1 MRSRRL
7 IIAGLLVISLSL
19 LVVSCSRSPSETQPV
34 NVAADPDAEP
44 RFENPSSLSTEPHR
58 MWQEFDNPSRDGWS
72 SEVFA
77 DAASKRLKQLGEWIQ
92 SSERITAK
100 ELNALA
106 LPQFQ
111 CKPLL
116 PAFEKTVFDS
126 PTLQVTRSQ
135 SDLQEGV
142 QKSFKGPI
150 GLGDAIRQLA
160 SRFAAASD
168 IRTKFKIF
176 KVLPQG
182 DTLLTE
188 QYVELSGK
196 LAGGILEQHATWQAL
211 WDRKDANKPRLLTL
225 RLVDFEQ
232 VISSQKNGPLFVDST
247 ESVIGHN
254 TAYKEQMLRG
264 MNHWL
269 LRIPNSG
276 SLANFGHPG
285 LAVGDVNADG
295 LEDLYV
301 CQEQGLPNRLFL
313 QKQDG
318 TADEVSA
325 EWGLD
330 WLQNS
335 RSALLLDLD
344 NDGDQD
350 LVVGLLGGVAV
361 ASNENGKRFQLRQM
375 LPTSKDVTTLSA
387 ADFDQDGDL
396 DIYAAVYYADDVIFA
411 ADEAGGPAS
420 ARNLVYHDANI
431 GGHNA
436 LLRNDISNGS
446 WNFVDATT
454 ETGLEMN
461 NHRYS
466 LASAWEDFDNDGDQD
481 LYVAND
487 YGRDNLYENLGGNF
501 KDIGNEA
508 GAEDSA
514 SGMSV
519 TWSDVDHDGWM
530 DAYVGNMWSSAGNR
544 ITFQPEFKADAQQG
558 IKKRL
563 QRFARGNTL
572 LHNNGNQTLRDVSE
586 QAGVAMGRWAWSS
599 QMADINNDGWE
610 DILIANGYLTGDDD
624 GGDL

>member
-1 MRSRRL
+1 MRPRSS
-7 IIAGLLVISLSL
+7 IIAGLLVAGLSL
-19 LVVSCSRSPSETQPV
+19 LASSCSRHSGPQTGDPALESAAEANAKSSPA
-34 NVAADPDAEP
+34 VAP
-44 RFENPSSLSTEPHR
+44 EPHSQ
-58 MWQEFDNPSRDGWS
+58 WQQFDDPSRDGWS

-77 DAASKRLKQLGEWIQ
+77 NAASKRLKQLGEWIQ
-92 SSERITAK
+92 SPETITAK
-100 ELNALA
+100 ELDTLA
-106 LPQFQ
+106 LSQFH

-116 PAFEKTVFDS
+116 PATRKIVFDS
-126 PTLQVTRSQ
+126 PYLQVERS
-135 SDLQEGV
+135 SAETEEGM
-142 QKSFKGPI
+142 QKAFEGPA

-160 SRFAAASD
+160 SRFTDTSD
-168 IRTKFKIF
+168 VRTKFKIF

-182 DTLLTE
+182 DTMLTE

-196 LAGGILEQHATWQAL
+196 LAEGILEQHATWQAL

-225 RLVDFEQ
+225 RLVDFEE
-232 VISSQKNGPLFVDST
+232 VRSSQKDGPLFVDST

-285 LAVGDVNADG
+285 LAVGDVDGNG

-313 QKQDG
+313 QNEDG
-318 TADEVSA
+318 TADEVSTQ
-325 EWGLD
+325 WGVD
-330 WLQNS
+330 WLQNT
-335 RSALLLDLD
+335 RSALLIDLD

-350 LVVGLLGGVAV
+350 LVLGMLGGIALVE
-361 ASNENGKRFQLRQM
+361 NENGQKFQLRQV
-375 LPTSKDVTTLSA
+375 LPISKDVTSLSA

-396 DIYAAVYYADDVIFA
+396 DIYAAVYYADDVIFSP
-411 ADEAGGPAS
+411 DEAGGPAS

-431 GGHNA
+431 GGRNA
-436 LLRNDISNGS
+436 LLRNDISTDS
-446 WNFVDATT
+446 WNFVDATK
-454 ETGLEMN
+454 ETGLQMN
-461 NHRYS
+461 NQRYS

-487 YGRDNLYENLGGNF
+487 YGRDSLYENQQGHF
-501 KDIGNEA
+501 EDIGDAA
-508 GAEDSA
+508 GAENAA

-519 TWSDVDHDGWM
+519 TWSDLDHDGWM

-544 ITFQPEFKADAQQG
+544 ITFQPEFKADAEQG
-558 IKKRL
+558 IKSRL

-572 LHNNGNQTLRDVSE
+572 LHNNRDQTLSDISDD
-586 QAGVAMGRWAWSS
+586 AGVAMGRWAWSS
-599 QMADINNDGWE
+599 QLADINNDGWE
-610 DILIANGYLTGDDD
+610 DILIANGYLTGDDA